1 MAHRVRGG
9 RSVWLI
15 SPAME
20 IALQA
25 SPVQH
30 VAFAGPLRT
39 TLLDRI
45 EAEVRAA
52 TLDCMLA

>member
-1 MAHRVRGG
+1 
-9 RSVWLI
+9 
-15 SPAME
+15 ME

-25 SPVQH
+25 PPVQH

-39 TLLDRI
+39 TLLDLI

-52 TLDCMLA
+52 TLDRMLA

>member
-1 MAHRVRGG
+1 MARRVRGG

-25 SPVQH
+25 PPVQH

-39 TLLDRI
+39 TLDLI

-52 TLDCMLA
+52 TLDRMLA